1 MSNILTIFR
10 REMRSYFNS
19 PVAYIVI
26 VLFLLIANGLF
37 FWSDFFV
44 RGNADLRGLFGISS
58 FILMFFTPAITMRL
72 LAEERRSGTIEIL
85 VTLPVKDSEI
95 VIGKFLAAFGL
106 TTLSILL
113 TFVAYISVSMLGDPD
128 FGASLGGY
136 LGLVLMSGVYVAIG
150 VFTSSMSLNQIVA
163 FIVGFVIVFALFML
177 DKILPFLPTVLA
189 STFEFLSVDYHFRNI
204 SRGVIDTR
212 DIIYYASMIFLFLYL
227 AVRVTESRKWR

>member
-1 MSNILTIFR
+1 MNNILTIFR

-37 FWSDFFV
+37 FWSDFFI

-58 FILMFFTPAITMRL
+58 FIMMFFTPAITMRL

-106 TTLSILL
+106 TALSI
-113 TFVAYISVSMLGDPD
+113 
-128 FGASLGGY
+128 
-136 LGLVLMSGVYVAIG
+136 
-150 VFTSSMSLNQIVA
+150 
-163 FIVGFVIVFALFML
+163 
-177 DKILPFLPTVLA
+177 IL
-189 STFEFLSVDYHFRNI
+189 
-204 SRGVIDTR
+204 
-212 DIIYYASMIFLFLYL
+212 
-227 AVRVTESRKWR
+227 

>member
-1 MSNILTIFR
+1 MSNVLTIFR

-37 FWSDFFV
+37 FGSDFFV
-44 RGNADLRGLFGISS
+44 RGTADLRGLFGISA
-58 FILMFFTPAITMRL
+58 FILMFFIPAITMRL

-95 VIGKFLAAFGL
+95 VVGKFLAAFGL
-106 TTLSILL
+106 TTLSIIL
-113 TFVAYISVSMLGDPD
+113 TFVAYITVSSLGNPD

-136 LGLVLMSGVYVAIG
+136 IGLILMGAVYASIG
-150 VFTSSMSLNQIVA
+150 VFTSSLSLNQIVA
-163 FIVGFVIVFALFML
+163 FIVGFVIIFALFML
-177 DKILPFLPTVLA
+177 DKVLPFLPTFLA

-204 SRGVIDTR
+204 SRGVIDSR
-212 DIIYYASMIFLFLYL
+212 DLIYYASMIFLFLYL
-227 AVRVTESRKWR
+227 AIRVTESRKWR